1 LHRQKLI
8 IMINKIFLTVLCVL
22 YISLNINAQETNAP
36 KFGKGLFNLKGKD
49 STWTMKV
56 GMRFQ
61 TLATFGW
68 DVNGG
73 LNNPSASILI
83 RRSRL
88 KFDGFAYSPKLKYK
102 LELGLSNRDMSGAS
116 AFTSNSP
123 RYILDAVL
131 KWNFSGNFVLWAGQT
146 KLAGNRERVVS
157 SGDLQMVDRS
167 LLNSRFNIDRDI
179 GLQLRHHFNLTDTF
193 IVKEVFSIS
202 QGEGRNVT
210 TGNLGGHQ
218 YTSRLEI
225 LPFGNFASKGDYRG
239 SDLKFETSPKLAIGV
254 TYDFNNNAVKNRSN
268 QGSYMIND
276 TGFYETNISTLFVDA
291 IYKHKGFSLMAEYAN
306 RDAADPYAKNSDG
319 SLTGSEV
326 QVGNGL
332 NVQSGYLFSKTVE
345 LSARYTNIALNKSIT
360 GKGSENQYT
369 LGLSKYIAGHKLKV
383 QTDLSYTDIGFKTNQ
398 LLYRVQVDIHF

>member
-1 LHRQKLI
+1 
-8 IMINKIFLTVLCVL
+8 MINKIFLSVLCVL
-22 YISLNINAQETNAP
+22 FISLSINAQETNAP

-61 TLATFGW
+61 TLASSGW

-73 LNNPSASILI
+73 LNNPSASMLI

-319 SLTGSEV
+319 SLTGAEV

-332 NVQSGYLFSKTVE
+332 NVQSGYLLSKTVE
-345 LSARYTNIALNKSIT
+345 LSTRYTNIALNKSIT

-369 LGLSKYIAGHKLKV
+369 LGLSKYVAGHKLKV

>member
-1 LHRQKLI
+1 
-8 IMINKIFLTVLCVL
+8 MINKIFLSVLCVL
-22 YISLNINAQETNAP
+22 FISLSINAQETNAP

-61 TLATFGW
+61 TLASSGW

-73 LNNPSASILI
+73 LNNPSASMLI

-319 SLTGSEV
+319 SLTGAEV
-326 QVGNGL
+326 QVGNGI
-332 NVQSGYLFSKTVE
+332 NVQSGYLLSKTVE
-345 LSARYTNIALNKSIT
+345 LSTRYTNIALNKSIT

>member
-1 LHRQKLI
+1 MRRQKLI
-8 IMINKIFLTVLCVL
+8 IMINKIFLSVLCVL
-22 YISLNINAQETNAP
+22 FISLNINAQETNAP

-61 TLATFGW
+61 TLATSGW

-73 LNNPSASILI
+73 LNNPSASMLI

-167 LLNSRFNIDRDI
+167 LLKI
-179 GLQLRHHFNLTDTF
+179 GRAH
-193 IVKEVFSIS
+193 V
-202 QGEGRNVT
+202 
-210 TGNLGGHQ
+210 
-218 YTSRLEI
+218 
-225 LPFGNFASKGDYRG
+225 
-239 SDLKFETSPKLAIGV
+239 
-254 TYDFNNNAVKNRSN
+254 
-268 QGSYMIND
+268 
-276 TGFYETNISTLFVDA
+276 
-291 IYKHKGFSLMAEYAN
+291 
-306 RDAADPYAKNSDG
+306 
-319 SLTGSEV
+319 
-326 QVGNGL
+326 
-332 NVQSGYLFSKTVE
+332 
-345 LSARYTNIALNKSIT
+345 
-360 GKGSENQYT
+360 
-369 LGLSKYIAGHKLKV
+369 
-383 QTDLSYTDIGFKTNQ
+383 
-398 LLYRVQVDIHF
+398 